1 MEHPT
6 LKGIFREKGAASSE
20 HQPQASSSWITLQVR
35 VRHWALTGQV
45 GSWVRKRPQVHLLP
59 ADTVTATK
67 VKVCVPMNREV

>member
-6 LKGIFREKGAASSE
+6 LRHLQRKGCGQFGTPASST
-20 HQPQASSSWITLQVR
+20 SSWISLQVR
-35 VRHWALTGQV
+35 VLHWALTGQV